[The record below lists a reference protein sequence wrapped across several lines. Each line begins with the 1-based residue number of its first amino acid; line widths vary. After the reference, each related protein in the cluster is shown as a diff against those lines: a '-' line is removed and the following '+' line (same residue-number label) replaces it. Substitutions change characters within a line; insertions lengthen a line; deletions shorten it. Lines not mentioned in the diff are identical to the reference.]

1 MVKKLFEVHDRLKQ
15 KESEFSQIHDS
26 IVNEMEKNILK
37 QYESQRFSI
46 EGETGVF
53 DIKGLQN
60 EKVVFMNDEKSVH
73 VPLDKLDSIVK
84 PIDQDKLIS
93 EDLKVS
99 GEIDNNRKENV
110 NKYIEEFK
118 GKSNDEINEKIQDF
132 GEECSQFH
140 QNISYSDDPKM
151 RAKEYKEHDNMLDEL
166 EDMKEAQK
174 ILGNSRNIDLK
185 NDIELDKSDSL
196 VTSEEG
202 NDKAKRIWN
211 IDGQGIG
218 QEVKI
223 EAKKENEINDNA
235 KRVWNINGEGIGE
248 KVKIETA
255 AGDLS
260 QKGNEF
266 NKANEINNEASK
278 KLEKNIDSSIPD
290 LKSPFLLPSQIR
302 GQMEVLNHLK
312 SLSDKEILNNF
323 KVAQKEARSLDKPVA
338 EVYKENLQQKV
349 NERIQF
355 SKEKILNTA
364 INTFEKN
371 QESRRDLREIE
382 KEINKNMGT
391 LYQAKLEQKISPQ
404 EYNQFKENLDQQK
417 SKIDE
422 KLSKLDTIDHKINEQ
437 LKVDLKQQFPE
448 MKTDKLTLN
457 ESIGVA
463 QAAYAMTNENT
474 IENLKNFSLA
484 NELNGVINSIE
495 KTTKEVEIEIE
506 ETIELSFSR

>member
-15 KESEFSQIHDS
+15 RESEFSQIHDS

-37 QYESQRFSI
+37 QYENQRFSI

-60 EKVVFMNDEKSVH
+60 EKVVFMNDDKSVH

-99 GEIDNNRKENV
+99 GEIDNNSKEKV

-118 GKSNDEINEKIQDF
+118 GKTNDEINEKIQDF

-174 ILGNSRNIDLK
+174 ILGNSKSIDVK

-211 IDGQGIG
+211 IDGEGIG

-223 EAKKENEINDNA
+223 EEKKENEINDNA
-235 KRVWNINGEGIGE
+235 ERVWNIKGEGIGE
-248 KVKIETA
+248 KIKIQTA
-255 AGDLS
+255 AGELS
-260 QKGNEF
+260 QKGIEF
-266 NKANEINNEASK
+266 NKANEINNEESK
-278 KLEKNIDSSIPD
+278 KLERNIDSSIPD

-323 KVAQKEARSLDKPVA
+323 KIAQKEARSLDKPVA

-364 INTFEKN
+364 LNTFEKN

-417 SKIDE
+417 SQIDE
-422 KLSKLDTIDHKINEQ
+422 KLLRIDNVDHKINEQ

-506 ETIELSFSR
+506 ETIEISFSR